1 MIQLKPV
8 TRENIDDI
16 LALRVNENQERF
28 VTSNAES
35 LAVAFVYSETA
46 YPFGIYDDETL
57 VGFIM
62 MGYYE
67 AKSYYT
73 LWKFM
78 MDRHYQ
84 NKGYGREAL
93 KLGLNFVKER
103 FHAKEIYTGVT
114 PGNTVAK
121 GLYESVGFHDTGLL
135 EYGMEEMKLTYE
147 E

>member
-1 MIQLKPV
+1 MIQLRPV
-8 TRENIDDI
+8 TKENIDDV

-35 LAVAFVYSETA
+35 LAVAFVYAETA

-78 MDRHYQ
+78 IDRRYQ
-84 NKGYGREAL
+84 NKGYGRKAL
-93 KLGLNFVKER
+93 KMGLDFVRER
-103 FHAKEIYTGVT
+103 FHAKKIYTGVT

-121 GLYESVGFHDTGLL
+121 GLYESVGFRDTGLL
-135 EYGMEEMKLTYE
+135 EYGMEEMRLIYE
-147 E
+147 

>member
-121 GLYESVGFHDTGLL
+121 GLYESVGFQDTGLL
-135 EYGMEEMKLTYE
+135 EYGMEEMKLNYDE
-147 E
+147 

>member
-8 TRENIDDI
+8 TKENIDDI

-35 LAVAFVYSETA
+35 LAVAFVYADTA
-46 YPFGIYDDETL
+46 HPFGIYDDETL

-67 AKSYYT
+67 VKGYFT

-78 MDRHYQ
+78 IDRRYQ

-93 KLGLNFVKER
+93 KLGLDFVRNQFRPKD
-103 FHAKEIYTGVT
+103 IYTGVT
-114 PGNTVAK
+114 LGNTVAK
-121 GLYESVGFHDTGLL
+121 GLYESVGFRDTGLL
-135 EYGMEEMKLTYE
+135 EYGMEEMRLLYE
-147 E
+147 D